1 MLAMLKPIWSPFR
14 RSSRPCYPM
23 LSCWPRRTRRSRVVQ
38 LTLVVSNVALSD
50 RAPQKPDGLSSFP
63 VFPLKW
69 PLFFFPAP
77 MFRHTCISMFKN
89 HIWDD
94 DPQRLLWLIQGLQT
108 TYQQNT
114 VSGHKNEPETNYS
127 ELLKLNDFNEMSV
140 PAARTQ
146 LLKLTNVASSLCLAS

>member
-1 MLAMLKPIWSPFR
+1 
-14 RSSRPCYPM
+14 
-23 LSCWPRRTRRSRVVQ
+23 
-38 LTLVVSNVALSD
+38 
-50 RAPQKPDGLSSFP
+50 
-63 VFPLKW
+63 
-69 PLFFFPAP
+69 
-77 MFRHTCISMFKN
+77 MFKN